1 MSVGQRTFIEGEFL
15 ESLWESTPRRV
26 AAVIAA
32 MIAAKGWYTKY
43 FNF

>member
-32 MIAAKGWYTKY
+32 KGWYTKY